1 MADMM
6 TLELEKRDVV
16 GKQVRRLR
24 REGLVPG
31 VIHDHGKESIAV
43 SGVFLDVQTIWQ
55 RAGMHHAVALKAGGK
70 NYTAL
75 IREATFDPRTNFIT
89 HVVFNAVS
97 ANQMVDAQV
106 PIRPKYDEDNDASP
120 AERSGLMVLQQMDTI
135 EVAAFPRDLPDVVE
149 YDAEKLVAVGDQITV
164 ADLIV
169 PKGVE
174 FKVEPEHA
182 VATVFEPSAVA
193 AANDA
198 AGGDAEDGDEAKVES
213 DAGTTGEAAASDA
226 DKKE

>member
-1 MADMM
+1 MADML

-31 VIHDHGKESIAV
+31 VIHDHGKASIAV
-43 SGVFLDVQTIWQ
+43 SGVFLDMQTIWQ
-55 RAGMHHAVALKAGGK
+55 RAGMHHPVAVKAGGK
-70 NYTAL
+70 SYTAL

-89 HVVFNAVS
+89 HIVFNAVQ
-97 ANQMVDAQV
+97 ANQKVEAQIPV
-106 PIRPKYDEDNDASP
+106 RPKYDDENDSSP
-120 AERSGLMVLQQMDTI
+120 AERSGLMVLQQLDTI

-149 YDAEKLVAVGDQITV
+149 YDAEKLVAVGDQVTV
-164 ADLIV
+164 ADLIA

-174 FKVEPEHA
+174 FKVEAEHA

-198 AGGDAEDGDEAKVES
+198 AGGDVEAGDAPVVEAE
-213 DAGTTGEAAASDA
+213 AGATDAAAA